1 MLERASVKLLPIA
14 NRAADIAPTA
24 TACCN
29 ACRTCATTNL
39 LGLVF
44 AVGGYIA
51 APFMR
56 FRRRTG
62 RPQ

>member
-1 MLERASVKLLPIA
+1 MLERATVKLLPIA

-29 ACRTCATTNL
+29 ACRTCVTTNL

-51 APFMR
+51 APFVR
-56 FRRRTG
+56 LRRR
-62 RPQ
+62 R